1 MGEVSRE
8 ALIRAIPLTAS
19 FALATYTALN
29 IQTHIGDSPTFNKT
43 LGLGSPLIIGGYGL
57 YVNLTAI
64 ITNAV
69 LIATAYLVLAR
80 GKPRVGLTRYL
91 LGIITV
97 YAILSV
103 VLFLV
108 ITTEP
113 AQACTP
119 MLMSLDS
126 IATFTVS
133 IVIGSVTPLVYAHE
147 RKWRVGSDWKPLLFI
162 LYASIV
168 AGSLIIDTTTALA
181 LHPIPQLILGACM
194 GSVTIG
200 AYGPIDGLVTAP
212 PLGLLAGYIVISAI
226 INSNKDKA
234 QDLRTQGP
242 NPTGS

>member
-1 MGEVSRE
+1 LE
-8 ALIRAIPLTAS
+8 
-19 FALATYTALN
+19 
-29 IQTHIGDSPTFNKT
+29 
-43 LGLGSPLIIGGYGL
+43 SPLIIGGYGL
-57 YVNLTAI
+57 YINLTAI

-80 GKPRVGLTRYL
+80 GEPRVGLTKYS
-91 LGIITV
+91 LGMIAV
-97 YAILSV
+97 YAILSATLYLAV
-103 VLFLV
+103 
-108 ITTEP
+108 TTNP

-119 MLMSLDS
+119 MPTNLDS

-133 IVIGSVTPLVYAHE
+133 IIIGSVTPLVYAHE
-147 RKWRVGSDWKPLLFI
+147 RRWRVGSDWKPLLFI

-212 PLGLLAGYIVISAI
+212 PLGLLAGYTVMSTIT
-226 INSNKDKA
+226 NKK
-234 QDLRTQGP
+234 
-242 NPTGS
+242 